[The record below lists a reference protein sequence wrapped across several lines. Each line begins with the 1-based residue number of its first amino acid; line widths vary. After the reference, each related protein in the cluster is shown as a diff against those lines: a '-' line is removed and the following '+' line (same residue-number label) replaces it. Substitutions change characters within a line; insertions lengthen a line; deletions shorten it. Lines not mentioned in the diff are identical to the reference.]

1 MAGRAGL
8 VISRLR
14 LRKTSLTGRHEVI
27 EVVEAELSLARHA
40 DALVMLMDGY
50 ALDPMG
56 GGAGLSD
63 YAKANLAA
71 ELRGRNGVHVIL
83 AFADGAPAGLAVCQ
97 EGFSTFAC
105 QPLLNIHDAFVTQSQ
120 RGKGLFKL
128 MLQKIEAIAGALG
141 CCKLTLE
148 VLEGNHAAQAAYKV
162 SGFAAYELDPRMG
175 RALFWQKKL

>member
-1 MAGRAGL
+1 M
-8 VISRLR
+8 
-14 LRKTSLTGRHEVI
+14 I
-27 EVVEAELSLARHA
+27 EVVEADLSLAKHT
-40 DALVMLMDGY
+40 DALVMLMNGY

-56 GGAGLSD
+56 GGAELSD

-71 ELRGRNGVHVIL
+71 ELRDRNGVHVIL
-83 AFADGAPAGLAVCQ
+83 AFADGAPVGLMVCL

-105 QPLLNIHDAFVTQSQ
+105 QPLLNIHDVFVTQSQ

-128 MLQKIEAIAGALG
+128 MLQKIEAIAAALG

-148 VLEGNHAAQAAYKV
+148 VLEGNRAAQAAYKV

-175 RALFWQKKL
+175 RAMFWQKKI